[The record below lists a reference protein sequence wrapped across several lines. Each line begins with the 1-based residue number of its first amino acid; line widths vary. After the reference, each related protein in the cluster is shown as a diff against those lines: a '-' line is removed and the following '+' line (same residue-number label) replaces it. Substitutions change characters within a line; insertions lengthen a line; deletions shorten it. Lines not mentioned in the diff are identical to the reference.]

1 MTVIAA
7 DNARVMI
14 MYTYVSI
21 PHNDDVSGVTYGCL
35 SLSVDTGAWNPTFG
49 EYVKL
54 GHAQWTIAVDIR
66 RNRGTEDGGGEEGR
80 RKEERRKEGRR
91 KGESWD
97 GGGKE
102 GGGSGRK
109 VVSDYLTFSK
119 MRGKIILPLHAQ
131 FISSP
136 YLHCV

>member
-21 PHNDDVSGVTYGCL
+21 PHDDDVSGVTYGCL

-49 EYVKL
+49 EHVKL

-66 RNRGTEDGGGEEGR
+66 RNRGTEDGWGGGGGGGGGEEGR

-91 KGESWD
+91 
-97 GGGKE
+97 KE

-119 MRGKIILPLHAQ
+119 MRGKTILPLHAQ

>member
-21 PHNDDVSGVTYGCL
+21 PHDDDVSGVTYGCL

-49 EYVKL
+49 EHVKL

-66 RNRGTEDGGGEEGR
+66 RNRGTEDGWGRGGERRGEGR
-80 RKEERRKEGRR
+80 KA
-91 KGESWD
+91 
-97 GGGKE
+97 GGKE
-102 GGGSGRK
+102 RVGMEGGKREEG
-109 VVSDYLTFSK
+109 VVERWFQT
-119 MRGKIILPLHAQ
+119 ILRFPR
-131 FISSP
+131 
-136 YLHCV
+136 

>member
-7 DNARVMI
+7 DNARVMT
-14 MYTYVSI
+14 MHTYVSI
-21 PHNDDVSGVTYGCL
+21 PHDDDVSGVTYGCL

-66 RNRGTEDGGGEEGR
+66 RNRGTEDGGGEEGK

-91 KGESWD
+91 
-97 GGGKE
+97 KE